1 LYFFTEEVMA
11 IKDESGGVRFKP
23 VCRECG
29 EGFALRRFKAGYR
42 VCLFCGEEAARAARK
57 SWCVLTPH
65 KQGPMFFTQET
76 AREAAI
82 GINNKGGLV
91 K

>member
-1 LYFFTEEVMA
+1 MGAVKKLLYEA
-11 IKDESGGVRFKP
+11 QGVRFKP

-29 EGFALRRFKAGYR
+29 DGFALRRFKAGYR
-42 VCLFCGEEAARAARK
+42 LCLFCGEEAARVERM

-65 KQGPMFFTQET
+65 KQGAMYFTK
-76 AREAAI
+76 EAARDAAV

>member
-1 LYFFTEEVMA
+1 MVTTANAPTHPTCAICEEEIDPPERA
-11 IKDESGGVRFKP
+11 KIKP
-23 VCRECG
+23 LCMTCG
-29 EGFALRRFKAGYR
+29 EK
-42 VCLFCGEEAARAARK
+42 AARQERK

-65 KQGPMFFTQET
+65 KQGAMFFTAAF